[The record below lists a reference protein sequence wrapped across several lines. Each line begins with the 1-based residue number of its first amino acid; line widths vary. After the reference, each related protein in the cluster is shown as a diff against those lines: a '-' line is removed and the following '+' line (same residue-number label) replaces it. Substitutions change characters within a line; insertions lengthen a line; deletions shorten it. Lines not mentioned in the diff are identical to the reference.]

1 MNSKE
6 IFLKAIKLEKTPR
19 VPVTILSGGVW
30 VFNRKGMS
38 LGDSFNLAPAT
49 AAEIIMATNE
59 EVRSDIV
66 WAAAGCNNLA
76 IRAIGGKANFHKVGA
91 ASDVPDPLITKA
103 ADIDKL
109 SVDKLPEDPG
119 IQAMLATTE
128 ILVKN
133 IGGRTMIGNS
143 QWGPLTLAGLILGTE
158 QLMRI
163 MIKDKPAVHALLE
176 FTSELCY
183 RYWELFVN
191 AGAEFVSMAEPTASG
206 DMIARKQFME
216 FAMPAATKIRAR
228 IADRVRGTMIHI
240 CGDITKFLDLIPE
253 IGVSVV
259 SLDYKVDLA
268 KAREV
273 LNGKIAFTGQMDPVE
288 VMQNATPAGVAA
300 ACRDCIE
307 KAGLEG
313 GYLMMPGCDLPPGVP
328 LENLKAMVDTAHS
341 YTM

>member
-6 IFLKAIKLEKTPR
+6 IFIKAIKLEKTPR
-19 VPVTILSGGVW
+19 VPVTLLSGGVW
-30 VFNRKGMS
+30 AFNQRGMS
-38 LGDSFNLAPAT
+38 LGDSFALAPET
-49 AAEIIMATNE
+49 AAEIIAETNE
-59 EVRSDIV
+59 AVRSDII

-76 IRAIGGKANFHKVGA
+76 IRAIGGKANFHKKGVS
-91 ASDVPDPLITKA
+91 SDIAEPLIESA
-103 ADIDKL
+103 AE
-109 SVDKLPEDPG
+109 VDKLNVDRLREDDG
-119 IQAMLATTE
+119 INAMLSTTK
-128 ILVKN
+128 ILARN
-133 IGGRTMIGNS
+133 IGDRTMIGNS

-158 QLMRI
+158 KLMRI
-163 MIKDKPAVHALLE
+163 MMKDKPAVHAMLE

-206 DMIARKQFME
+206 DMISRKQFME
-216 FAMPAATKIRAR
+216 FTMPSAQKIRGR
-228 IADRVRGTMIHI
+228 IADKVTGTMIHI
-240 CGDITKFLDLIPE
+240 CGDITKFLDIIPE

-273 LNGKIAFTGQMDPVE
+273 LNGKIAFTGNMDPVA
-288 VMQNATPAGVAA
+288 VMQDSSPGDVAA
-300 ACRDCIE
+300 KSRECIE
-307 KAGLEG
+307 KAGLDG

>member
-6 IFLKAIKLEKTPR
+6 IFIKAIKLEKTPR

-38 LGDSFNLAPAT
+38 LGDSFKLAPQA
-49 AAEIIMATNE
+49 AAEIIAATNE

-91 ASDVPDPLITKA
+91 ASDIAEPLIAKA
-103 ADIDKL
+103 AD
-109 SVDKLPEDPG
+109 VDKLNVDKLKDDAG
-119 IQAMLATTE
+119 IQAMLETTK

-133 IGGRTMIGNS
+133 IGDRTMIGNS

-158 QLMRI
+158 NLMRI
-163 MIKDKPAVHALLE
+163 MIKDKPAVHAMLE

-216 FAMPAATKIRAR
+216 FAMPAATKIRGR
-228 IADRVRGTMIHI
+228 IADKVRGTMIHI

-253 IGVSVV
+253 IGVNVV

-273 LNGKIAFTGQMDPVE
+273 LHGKIAFTGQMDPVAI
-288 VMQNATPAGVAA
+288 MQDETPAGVAV
-300 ACRDCIE
+300 ACRECIE
-307 KAGLEG
+307 KAGLDG

-328 LENLKAMVDTAHS
+328 LENLKAMVDTAHN
-341 YTM
+341 YKM